1 MASKKIATQ
10 RRRLADEVYDQ
21 LVEAIVSKQI
31 GPDDRLVQE
40 KLASELDIS
49 RTPVR
54 EALLRL
60 ENEGVLTVASSGG
73 FRLVETNEA
82 ETLALYEA
90 RAAVE
95 ARAAR
100 LLATVASPAE
110 LDRLRE
116 YILKEE
122 RVNGQDT
129 GAYFHANRN
138 IHRAFVEASSNR
150 FLLEMFDMI
159 WGRAMAF
166 HLFANIPQNQV
177 AASLGGHLALL
188 DAIQTGDPVNASHA
202 FEKHIAEGYDLQTS
216 AASDFSDLPANKN
229 FIHAHWKAA
238 QRQYVTKCE
247 CI

>member
-1 MASKKIATQ
+1 MAFKKIETQ
-10 RRRLADEVYDQ
+10 RRRLADQVYAQ
-21 LVEAIVSKQI
+21 LVEAIVRKQI

-60 ENEGVLTVASSGG
+60 ENEGVLTVAASGG

-82 ETLALYEA
+82 ETLGLYEA

-100 LLATVASPAE
+100 LLATRANPE
-110 LDRLRE
+110 QLDQLRE
-116 YILKEE
+116 FIRKEE
-122 RVNGQDT
+122 QVNGQDT

-138 IHRAFVEASSNR
+138 IHRALVEAAANR

-177 AASLGGHLALL
+177 AASLGGHLALV
-188 DAIQTGDPVNASHA
+188 DAIEAGDPVKASQA
-202 FEKHIAEGYDLQTS
+202 FEDHIAEGYKLQTS
-216 AASDFSDLPANKN
+216 DL
-229 FIHAHWKAA
+229 
-238 QRQYVTKCE
+238 V
-247 CI
+247 